1 MFEELFANRQ
11 VTLYQPRSQGLS
23 SHRPSS
29 LASGGGEMRDPGNEV
44 DPLRGISPICNNRW
58 ALVTTAK

>member
-1 MFEELFANRQ
+1 MFEELFANQQ

-44 DPLRGISPICNNRW
+44 DDNREGD
-58 ALVTTAK
+58 LDT